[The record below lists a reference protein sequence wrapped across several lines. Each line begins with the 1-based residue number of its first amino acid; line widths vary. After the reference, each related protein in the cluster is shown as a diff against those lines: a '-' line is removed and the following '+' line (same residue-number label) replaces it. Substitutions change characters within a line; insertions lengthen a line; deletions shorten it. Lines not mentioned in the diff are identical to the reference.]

1 MERDL
6 YERIVTVYQ
15 QTGPVDKTAE
25 QCGTYAIKVRKVL
38 ITEGLWHSKKSDAV
52 NTLRSRGYSVSEI
65 AEALGMDEKNVQ
77 FYLPYTDHAITP
89 GKSGSR
95 ERVQDFRDRGR
106 KSEEGN
112 LFREERKDSGQAEH
126 TREVHKKEKK
136 TGIQP
141 ASQNQR
147 RIEAGDWSA
156 YQLHIELVANNYLSE
171 EEDALDIFRD
181 EEDPGELRKLL
192 KTRQGITRDVIVPG
206 CMSLHQLS
214 YVIQELFGF
223 MNSHLHH
230 FALPKALFRQLTGG
244 TVSQWAELCGTIL
257 RVPVAEDFS
266 DLYWDDDYKQGKSLK
281 AWKRFK
287 YIGEQMNY
295 GVGET
300 FMDSLRLLKEHM
312 EWAERAMKQSKDH
325 RKPEEIPLED
335 FRHKYAAE
343 GEINAVLERLKVEDL
358 FLKQGTDFQDPE
370 EWRNEMRLE
379 VDVSLSYLEAFR
391 KTRSFRSLEDAMS
404 TLRLMR
410 EDRDA
415 LDRAIWTRKEEIRE
429 SLGVNP
435 DRVQEKT
442 EAAIHRL
449 ERQIGKAMHAF
460 DPEIWPLTD
469 TLYYNYDY
477 GDDWLFQI
485 TCKEIYFRAEEEFTP
500 EGETETALREAEK
513 RSGIRSLEME
523 QNLQDCGWGK
533 NYMEEYTFVDYRCRE
548 VHNMLYLPLCECFLE
563 TKPVCIFAEGLP
575 LVEDVGGIGG
585 YFDFI
590 RTIHGEDAQEAA
602 SLRTWAR
609 SLGWKEI
616 VPKAGTLL

>member
-15 QTGPVDKTAE
+15 QTGSVDKTAE

-77 FYLPYTDHAITP
+77 FYLPYTDHAISP

-112 LFREERKDSGQAEH
+112 LFREERKDSGQAER

-136 TGIQP
+136 TDDQP
-141 ASQNQR
+141 AGQNQR

-214 YVIQELFGF
+214 YVTQELFGF

-281 AWKRFK
+281 AWKRSK

-335 FRHKYAAE
+335 FRHKYAVE

-358 FLKQGTDFQDPE
+358 FLKQGTAFQDPE
-370 EWRNEMRLE
+370 KWRNAMRSE

-415 LDRAIWTRKEEIRE
+415 LERAIWTRKEEIRE

-435 DRVQEKT
+435 DRVQEET

-460 DPEIWPLTD
+460 DPQVWPLTD

-477 GDDWLFQI
+477 GDDWLFRI

-500 EGETETALREAEK
+500 EGEMETALREAEK

-523 QNLQDCGWGK
+523 KNLQDCGWGK
-533 NYMEEYTFVDYRCRE
+533 NYMEEYTFVDYRCSE

-609 SLGWKEI
+609 SLGWKGI